1 MKLATNEHNKRT
13 KLKLDFFFFLFGY
26 ILFNLITR
34 ICHELHFCCFFNKV
48 KKKEN
53 KSSI

>member
-13 KLKLDFFFFLFGY
+13 KLKLDFFY

-34 ICHELHFCCFFNKV
+34 ICHELHFCCFFFIRV